1 MGRWPGGRRVA
12 GVDSP
17 GTENDLGTDVR
28 MRLRLALREALRAR
42 GMIATPALRPALST
56 IGNAGAVDPEHAVS
70 GWLYAARMWG
80 TS

>member
-1 MGRWPGGRRVA
+1 
-12 GVDSP
+12 
-17 GTENDLGTDVR
+17 